1 MKNITLICP
10 ECQQSTDLLRDS
22 ATGLWELPN
31 RYSSVSNL
39 SWKYL
44 EEMWLASHAQ
54 NCVKK
59 LKSRFRLLNFSR
71 KSA

>member
-1 MKNITLICP
+1 MKNITLTCP
-10 ECQQSTDLLRDS
+10 ECHQSTDLLRDS
-22 ATGLWELPN
+22 STGLWELPN
-31 RYSSVSNL
+31 RYSTISNI

-54 NCVKK
+54 ACEKK
-59 LKSRFRLLNFSR
+59 PKPRFSLLHFSR

>member
-1 MKNITLICP
+1 MKNITLVCP
-10 ECQQSTDLLRDS
+10 KCQQSADLMRDS

-31 RYSSVSNL
+31 GYSSVSNL

-44 EEMWLASHAQ
+44 EDMWLKLHAQ

-59 LKSRFRLLNFSR
+59 IKNKFSLFSFSR
-71 KSA
+71 KTA